1 MRRCRGIL
9 LVFAFAV
16 GLTPIATD
24 AAARAS
30 DGTEGG
36 SDGGGGGTAEDAA
49 KEIGE
54 ARDAANAAAAAF
66 WDAQDKLDQ
75 VTKDKTKLDAQ
86 TADLQ
91 EQVDD
96 LRKVVETVVVN
107 RYIGSTSSGIDLL
120 SGTIGPTEQAQ
131 TAVLVGVIDEAS
143 TISLD
148 DYNVL
153 LDKLADSIAK
163 SNQAAADLQAA
174 QDDYKAKE
182 QQANDRIAQLK
193 EVEKDRLNDEAVQ
206 KALEAQQAKAAE
218 AAQKAAAEQQ
228 RKDQAEAAAK
238 LAKTAADNLA
248 AIVAAEG
255 AGADGGDDGE
265 VVTPVGPVNQ
275 ASESSAGGTTG
286 GGGSGGRPVAVLPPA
301 IYGQGDEWIC
311 PLPSGTYAFSDTYG
325 QARSGGRTHQG
336 VDMISAR
343 GTPIYAVVDGVAT
356 PRENVLGGK
365 TIGLDG
371 TDGNHYYY
379 AHLDAWATVG
389 PVTKGTVIGIVGDT
403 GNARFSTPHLHFE
416 IHPNHGDAVNPTP
429 TIAANC

>member
-16 GLTPIATD
+16 GLTPLATD

-30 DGTEGG
+30 G
-36 SDGGGGGTAEDAA
+36 SDDGGGTAEDAA
-49 KEIGE
+49 KEIGK

-66 WDAQDKLDQ
+66 WEAQDRLDQ
-75 VTKDKTKLDAQ
+75 VIKDKATFDAE

-96 LRKVVETVVVN
+96 LRKVVETAVVN
-107 RYIGSTSSGIDLL
+107 RYIGSPSTGIDLL
-120 SGTIGPTEQAQ
+120 SGSVGPTEQAQ
-131 TAVLVGVIDEAS
+131 TAVLVDVIDEAS
-143 TISLD
+143 SISFD
-148 DYNVL
+148 DYAVL
-153 LDKLADSIAK
+153 LDKLSASIAK
-163 SNQAAADLQAA
+163 SNQAAADLKAA

-182 QQANDRIAQLK
+182 KQANDEIARLK
-193 EVEKDRLNDEAVQ
+193 VVEKDRLNDEAVQ
-206 KALEAQQAKAAE
+206 KALEAQQQKAAE

-238 LAKTAADNLA
+238 LAQTAADNLA

-265 VVTPVGPVNQ
+265 VVTPLEPVNQ

-286 GGGSGGRPVAVLPPA
+286 GGGSGGRPVTVLPPA

-311 PLPSGTYAFSDTYG
+311 PLPAGTYAFSDTYG
-325 QARSGGRTHQG
+325 APRSGGRTHQG

-379 AHLDAWATVG
+379 AHLDEWATVG

-403 GNARFSTPHLHFE
+403 GNAKFSTPHLHFE

>member
-16 GLTPIATD
+16 GLTPIAT
-24 AAARAS
+24 AGPARA
-30 DGTEGG
+30 D
-36 SDGGGGGTAEDAA
+36 DGGGTAEDAA
-49 KEIGE
+49 KEIGK

-66 WDAQDKLDQ
+66 WEAQDKLDE
-75 VTKDKTKLDAQ
+75 VTRTKADLDAQ
-86 TADLQ
+86 TAALQ
-91 EQVDD
+91 KQVDK
-96 LRKVVETVVVN
+96 LRKMVETVVVN
-107 RYIGSTSSGIDLL
+107 RYIGSASTGIDLL
-120 SGTIGPTEQAQ
+120 SGTVGPTEQAQ

-143 TISLD
+143 SVSFD
-148 DYNVL
+148 DYALL
-153 LDKLADSIAK
+153 LDKLNESIAK
-163 SNQAAADLQAA
+163 SNKAADDLKAA
-174 QDDYKAKE
+174 QADYKAKE
-182 QQANDRIAQLK
+182 QQANDEIARLK
-193 EVEKDRLNDEAVQ
+193 VVEKDRLNDEAVQ
-206 KALEAQQAKAAE
+206 KALEAQQQKAAE

-265 VVTPVGPVNQ
+265 VVTPVEPVNQ

>member
-1 MRRCRGIL
+1 MRRCCGIL
-9 LVFAFAV
+9 LVFVFAA
-16 GLTPIATD
+16 GLTPIATGG
-24 AAARAS
+24 AARAS
-30 DGTEGG
+30 NGD
-36 SDGGGGGTAEDAA
+36 DTAEDAA
-49 KEIGE
+49 REIGK

-66 WDAQDKLDQ
+66 WEAQGKLDEI
-75 VTKDKTKLDAQ
+75 TKEKSALDAQ
-86 TADLQ
+86 TAELQ

-96 LRKVVETVVVN
+96 LRETVETVVVN
-107 RYIGSTSSGIDLL
+107 RYIGSASTGIDLL

-143 TISLD
+143 SISLD
-148 DYNVL
+148 DYAVL
-153 LDKLADSIAK
+153 LDKLDEAIAK
-163 SNQAAADLQAA
+163 SNQAGADLKAA

-182 QQANDRIAQLK
+182 QQANDEIARLK
-193 EVEKDRLNDEAVQ
+193 VVEKDRLNDEAVQ
-206 KALEAQQAKAAE
+206 KALEAQQQKAAE

-238 LAKTAADNLA
+238 LAKIAADNVA
-248 AIVAAEG
+248 AIIAAEG
-255 AGADGGDDGE
+255 AGADGGDDGQ
-265 VVTPVGPVNQ
+265 VVTPVQPVNQ

-286 GGGSGGRPVAVLPPA
+286 GGGSGGRPVNVLPPA

-311 PLPSGTYAFSDTYG
+311 PLPSGTYAYSDTYG

-343 GTPIYAVVDGVAT
+343 GTPIYAVVDGNAIA
-356 PRENVLGGK
+356 RENVLGGK
-365 TIGLDG
+365 TVSFDG

-379 AHLDAWATVG
+379 AHLDDWATVG
-389 PVTKGTVIGIVGDT
+389 TVTKGTVIGTVGDT